1 MAGNKVEYLHIT
13 NPTKPEKV
21 EEPIPKNIKKK
32 QIPTPKKQVLMLT
45 SRVHPGETGA
55 SWMIH
60 GLIDTLLNPR
70 DDEEK
75 ELVRNLKDH
84 FEIYIIPMLNVDGV
98 INGNYRCSLAAC
110 DLNRKW
116 SKPSKALHPPVYYTK
131 KLCETLM
138 EKENKSF
145 FLYLD
150 FHGHSVKKNIF
161 QYGNKCENWY
171 GRPKQG

>member
-1 MAGNKVEYLHIT
+1 MYFAHSLPYTYSMLNEYLSAQKIKRHTLCHSLAGNKVEYIIIT
-13 NPTKPEKV
+13 NKPK
-21 EEPIPKNIKKK
+21 
-32 QIPTPKKQVLMLT
+32 TPPVQKQVIMLT

-60 GLIDTLLNPR
+60 GLIDTLLNPK
-70 DDEEK
+70 DTKEE
-75 ELVRNLKDH
+75 ELVNNLKDH
-84 FEIYIIPMLNVDGV
+84 FEFYIIPMLNVDGV

-116 SKPSKALHPPVYYTK
+116 LKPSKALHPPVYYTK
-131 KLCETLM
+131 KLCTTLM
-138 EKENKSF
+138 EDKQF

-161 QYGNKCENWY
+161 
-171 GRPKQG
+171 